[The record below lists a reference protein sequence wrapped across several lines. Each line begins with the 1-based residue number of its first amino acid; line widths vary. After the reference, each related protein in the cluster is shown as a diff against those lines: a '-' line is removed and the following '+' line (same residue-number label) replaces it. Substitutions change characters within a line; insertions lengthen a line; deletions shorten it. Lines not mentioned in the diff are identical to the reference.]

1 MKALFDNPVLDEE
14 KEEVI
19 VKKIIGAMVMF
30 IGCAMAAVD
39 LGRMIIGLAYA
50 WDSIL
55 GGFVI
60 SVLSWVFL
68 LDSKHGLLL
77 DAAKS
82 AVCVAAI
89 ICFSLF
95 TNAGNRTDPIA
106 ATDSTES
113 ALHTSKYTYTYYQD
127 NEPVDHMICSWC
139 HGSGVCKQC
148 NGSGRNDLAGV
159 LAAYGCTLCD
169 KTGRCVQCGGNGYV
183 GIY

>member
-1 MKALFDNPVLDEE
+1 MRTSFYNPVLEEE

-30 IGCAMAAVD
+30 IGCAISAVD
-39 LGRMIIGLAYA
+39 LVRMITGLAYG

-60 SVLSWVFL
+60 SVLSWIFL

-82 AVCVAAI
+82 AVCIATI

-95 TNAGNRTDPIA
+95 TNAGNRTDPTA
-106 ATDSTES
+106 ATDSVKS
-113 ALHTSKYTYTYYQD
+113 ALNAKKYTYTYHQD
-127 NEPVDHMICSWC
+127 NEPVDHMIC
-139 HGSGVCKQC
+139 
-148 NGSGRNDLAGV
+148 
-159 LAAYGCTLCD
+159 
-169 KTGRCVQCGGNGYV
+169 
-183 GIY
+183 